1 MAVSFSEFGKNDVK
15 LYREYLSALA
25 TTKPSFLSARA
36 EEEWVRTYPRVLEL
50 IRVPCGG
57 LGEDADRLLRDGRDG
72 RAVDGAGVFLG
83 GFVEAGIIDGGG
95 DEASAPGDR
104 GAHGVDSTECSN
116 GFVQSMGGV
125 GEGCLRRDGGL
136 DQPLDE
142 SGTRCGVRLP
152 RGPNYERNQA
162 NRLRKK
168 AVKAA
173 RAAGLRVTGGDG
185 KEAGISGAT
194 SANWRSGVE
203 SESVR
208 KGRFADLGEEV
219 QKELVETQAA
229 RLIMENKA
237 KIKEYREREQKQKH
251 GIHHLNEVMRMLR
264 LVKECKKMTDLDP
277 KLKAVVG
284 WAETVAS
291 NSSESISRASPVG
304 SVGSL
309 KSVESKVSSKSSVSV
324 VDNSFTLGAMPMNRT
339 EEFLSRNCGV
349 TAKTLV
355 AWRKK
360 KGRQIFLDDCTTR
373 VQPVIKLKDW
383 MKADLVDFIA
393 EDR

>member
-1 MAVSFSEFGKNDVK
+1 
-15 LYREYLSALA
+15 
-25 TTKPSFLSARA
+25 
-36 EEEWVRTYPRVLEL
+36 
-50 IRVPCGG
+50 
-57 LGEDADRLLRDGRDG
+57 
-72 RAVDGAGVFLG
+72 
-83 GFVEAGIIDGGG
+83 
-95 DEASAPGDR
+95 
-104 GAHGVDSTECSN
+104 
-116 GFVQSMGGV
+116 
-125 GEGCLRRDGGL
+125 
-136 DQPLDE
+136 
-142 SGTRCGVRLP
+142 
-152 RGPNYERNQA
+152 
-162 NRLRKK
+162 
-168 AVKAA
+168 VKAA
-173 RAAGLRVTGGDG
+173 RSAGLSLDRSGQKENADGEVTEGDG
-185 KEAGISGAT
+185 GVN
-194 SANWRSGVE
+194 SASWRGG
-203 SESVR
+203 SER
-208 KGRFADLGEEV
+208 KGRFDHLDEDV
-219 QKELVETQAA
+219 QKKLVETQAK
-229 RLIMENKA
+229 RLILENEA
-237 KIKEYREREQKQKH
+237 KIKEYEERKQKGKH
-251 GIHHLNEVMRMLR
+251 GIHHLNEVMKMLR